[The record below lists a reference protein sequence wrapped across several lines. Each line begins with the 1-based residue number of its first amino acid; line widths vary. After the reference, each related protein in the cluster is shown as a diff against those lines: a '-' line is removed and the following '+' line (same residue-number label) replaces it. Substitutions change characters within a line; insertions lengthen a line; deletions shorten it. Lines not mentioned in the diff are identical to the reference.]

1 MKPMGKAAC
10 LVALVMVQAIR
21 VCGAPTI
28 NGSVDTGS
36 EGWMILTE
44 QNYAAPF
51 GGGSASESDRIAET
65 AVYHWWDGSSDRFFS
80 SDNRGDII
88 NVYATWDAN
97 ALYLAVAGPTV
108 PFNSWGEGGTG
119 GNNDQGDLFIAIDTN
134 ALGASGSL
142 TATNGHASFGG
153 VKAVDF
159 LGWTP
164 SYVVGVQYVD
174 NGGGGGGYANFEQT
188 ATHSVL
194 AGEGQNLNNGGFD
207 WMAAVNG
214 SAAYDAGAHG
224 GNGFAGEFEFRI
236 PWTLLGFSSA
246 PTQSIRFAAYTTQN
260 FDRSDV
266 YDSGPGT
273 GQLVLHEEIGDAPGD
288 PGPGYNVNGVIG
300 TLAAGDGLGDDTG
313 DGDDGAINGSF
324 PGADR
329 DGGDLTAA
337 PNHGD
342 GLDTIGEY
350 LSLQIPEP
358 GTLALLAIG
367 LAGLAI
373 RRRAAR

>member
-1 MKPMGKAAC
+1 MKRFWKTALAAS
-10 LVALVMVQAIR
+10 ALAWASHHATAV
-21 VCGAPTI
+21 PTI
-28 NGSVDTGS
+28 DGSVNTGA
-36 EGWMILTE
+36 EGWSVLTE
-44 QNYAAPF
+44 QANAAPF
-51 GGGSASESDRIAET
+51 GGGSASASDNIAET
-65 AVYHWWDGSSDRFFS
+65 AVYHWWDGSSDRYFS
-80 SDNRGDII
+80 SDNRGDVI

-108 PFNSWGEGGTG
+108 PFNSWGESGTG

-134 ALGASGSL
+134 AAGASGFL
-142 TATNGHASFGG
+142 TATNGHASYGG
-153 VKAVDF
+153 VRAVDF

-174 NGGGGGGYANFEQT
+174 NGGGGGGWANFEQT
-188 ATHSVL
+188 ASHNVL
-194 AGEGQNLNNGGFD
+194 AGEAQNQNNGGFD

-214 SAAYDAGAHG
+214 SASYDAGSHG
-224 GNGFAGEFEFRI
+224 GNGFAGEYEFRI
-236 PWTLLGFSSA
+236 PWALLGLSSA
-246 PTQSIRFAAYTTQN
+246 PTQAMRIAAYTTQN

-273 GQLVLHEEIGDAPGD
+273 GQTVLHEEIGDAPGD
-288 PGPGYNVNGVIG
+288 PGPGYNQNGVIG
-300 TLAAGDGLGDDTG
+300 TLLAGDGLGDDTG

-337 PNHGD
+337 PNHAD

-350 LSLQIPEP
+350 LTIQIPEP
-358 GTLALLAIG
+358 GTLALMAIG
-367 LAGLAI
+367 LAGLAW
-373 RRRAAR
+373 RRRATR